1 MSSELDLIQYPFT
14 EGTDGLKPELFFAP
28 PPQHTD
34 APSPDL
40 FDQEVAGLDLDLP
53 FKQFYD
59 FLPTLDSIP
68 ITSTPSALTYS
79 TDSVHEVSSSHYSS
93 DFTQSDY
100 SIPSEIESY
109 HSLNNGFYGTHDS
122 IHSTVSFNGPPFHP
136 AEAQFDFG
144 TSDLTPDFIGISPE
158 DLSTAMQPP
167 PASVVTTP
175 LPVHVTPASEE
186 QMAPAPDRPFKCP
199 HCSHCKAETI

>member
-1 MSSELDLIQYPFT
+1 MSFESDPIQYPFT
-14 EGTDGLKPELFFAP
+14 ESTDALKPELFLNFFAP

-40 FDQEVAGLDLDLP
+40 FDQEVAGLDLNLP
-53 FKQFYD
+53 FEQFYD
-59 FLPTLDSIP
+59 FSPAFDSIP
-68 ITSTPSALTYS
+68 IISTPSALTYS

-100 SIPSEIESY
+100 SVPSEIE
-109 HSLNNGFYGTHDS
+109 SLNNGFYGTDDS

-144 TSDLTPDFIGISPE
+144 TSDLNPSFIGISPE

-167 PASVVTTP
+167 PASVVPTP

-199 HCSHCKAETI
+199 HCPHCKAETI